1 MAEKKKFI
9 SRVNRLLI
17 KRFGIPERQNPLPDP
32 LDTLIATILSQ
43 NTNDNNS
50 YRAYKNLKQKFS
62 NWDQVL
68 IVKRS
73 AVEKVIKA
81 AGLAKQKSAAIK
93 NVIKELDRENDLK
106 LTKVKQSESE
116 EAIAYLTRFQ
126 GIGVKTASCVLLFSL
141 GRNVCPVDTHVHRT
155 VNRLGIVNEKTP
167 DKTFHTLNRILP
179 EGIAHSFHTN
189 LIRLGR
195 EICKPAKP
203 LCSICPLNKICQ
215 YSDKNFSSSIKSE
228 KKSFMLLDNV

>member
-50 YRAYKNLKQKFS
+50 YKAYKNLKQKFS
-62 NWDQVL
+62 NWNQVL
-68 IVKRS
+68 NVKRS
-73 AVEKVIKA
+73 AVEKIIKA

-93 NVIKELDRENDLK
+93 NVIKELVRENDLK
-106 LTKVKQSESE
+106 LNKVKQFESV
-116 EAIAYLTRFQ
+116 EAIAYLTSFQ

-155 VNRLGIVNEKTP
+155 VNRLGIVSEKTP

-215 YSDKNFSSSIKSE
+215 YSDKNFSSNIKSE